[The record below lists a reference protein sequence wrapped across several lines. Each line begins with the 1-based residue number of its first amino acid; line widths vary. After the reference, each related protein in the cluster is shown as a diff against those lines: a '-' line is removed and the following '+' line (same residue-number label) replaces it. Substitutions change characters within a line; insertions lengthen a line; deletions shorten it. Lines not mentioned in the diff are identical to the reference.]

1 MLLLVFTLVLGF
13 FAHGQRDIQ
22 DSVVTA
28 AHMTINYAYHMPGG
42 DMGDRFGNNSA
53 LGADFY
59 VKTKRNLFLG
69 GEGSFFFGNNVFE
82 PGLLSNLVTENG
94 EIIDQDGKI
103 SELKVQ
109 ERGWTVSANVGK
121 LFPLFGPNPNSGLLV
136 RGGVGFMQHKIR
148 IEHQVNTLPQL
159 DGDYEKGYD
168 RLTNGLM
175 LKQFVGY
182 FHMSNNR
189 LLNFVIGLESMQG
202 FTQGRRDF
210 NFDTQTVDD
219 QPRFDMLAGFKVGWI
234 IHFYARTG
242 EEYYYD

>member
-1 MLLLVFTLVLGF
+1 M
-13 FAHGQRDIQ
+13 AQRNVK

-28 AHMTINYAYHMPGG
+28 PHLTVHYAYHMPGG
-42 DMGDRFGNNSA
+42 DMGDRFGNSSA
-53 LGADFY
+53 LGTDFY
-59 VKTKRNLFLG
+59 VKTKRNIFLG
-69 GEGSFFFGNNVFE
+69 AEGDFIFGSNVFE

-94 EIIDQDGKI
+94 EIIDQDGKL
-103 SELKVQ
+103 SDLKIQ
-109 ERGWTVSANVGK
+109 ERGWTVSVNAGK
-121 LFPLFGPNPNSGLLV
+121 LFPIFGPNPNSGLLL

-175 LKQFVGY
+175 LKQFIGY
-182 FHMSNNR
+182 YHMSNNR
-189 LLNFVIGLESMQG
+189 LANFVIGIEGIQG
-202 FTQGRRDF
+202 FTQGRRSF

-219 QPRFDMLAGFKVGWI
+219 QPRFELLAGIKVGWI

-242 EEYYYD
+242 EDYYYD

>member
-1 MLLLVFTLVLGF
+1 MVFGLFLSLCAFT
-13 FAHGQRDIQ
+13 QRSVK
-22 DSVVTA
+22 DSILTA
-28 AHMTINYAYHMPGG
+28 PHLTIHYAYHLPSG
-42 DMGDRFGNNSA
+42 DMGDRFGNSSA
-53 LGADFY
+53 LGVDFY
-59 VKTKRNLFLG
+59 VKTKKNLFLG
-69 GEGSFFFGNNVFE
+69 GEGNFIFGDNVFE

-103 SELKVQ
+103 SELKIQ
-109 ERGWTVSANVGK
+109 QRGWTVSLNAGK
-121 LFPLFGPNPNSGLLV
+121 LFPIFGPNPNSGLLL
-136 RGGVGFMQHKIR
+136 RGGLGFMQHKIR

-175 LKQFVGY
+175 LTQFVGY
-182 FHMSNNR
+182 YHMSNNR
-189 LLNFVIGLESMQG
+189 LANFVIGVESMQG

-219 QPRFDMLAGFKVGWI
+219 QPRFDMLAGIKIGWI